1 MLDGMFGRED
11 EIREA
16 ALMWE
21 RYARARVLNGGACA
35 RAERVCSLVRCVC
48 VCCVCVPR
56 VETERVGEAAPFVVR
71 LSSLSAETREK

>member
-1 MLDGMFGRED
+1 MVWYVAFHNPSDKRARLSIWLFGVLDGMFGRED

-35 RAERVCSLVRCVC
+35 R
-48 VCCVCVPR
+48 
-56 VETERVGEAAPFVVR
+56 
-71 LSSLSAETREK
+71 